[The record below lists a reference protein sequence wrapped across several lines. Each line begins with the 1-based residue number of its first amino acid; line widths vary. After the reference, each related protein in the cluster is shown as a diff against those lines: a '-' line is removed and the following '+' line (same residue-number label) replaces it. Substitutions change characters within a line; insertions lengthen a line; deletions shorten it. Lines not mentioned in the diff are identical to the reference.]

1 MFSCERCIFFKN
13 IYTTENMGMAA
24 NEVRRNIERP
34 TDSANKKI
42 VFGKTS
48 IEEQMFGEKIFCG
61 KLFCRLIRASDKNFW
76 KAPL

>member
-1 MFSCERCIFFKN
+1 MRTLHIFKN

-24 NEVRRNIERP
+24 NEIRRHIERA
-34 TDSANKKI
+34 TDSVHKKT

-61 KLFCRLIRASDKNFW
+61 KFFCRLIRATDKNF
-76 KAPL
+76 